1 MTPTIITKAQLAE
14 LDYVPR
20 ANLVNSITGYKSANL
35 IATADLQGRTNVAVF
50 SSVTH
55 FGSNPPI
62 VGHVTR
68 PTSVARH
75 TYDNIKA
82 TGFYTINHIHQGI
95 IADAHHTS
103 AKYPEGISEFDQTE
117 LTAVYQGD
125 FAAPYVKEAVIQ
137 LGMKFLQEIPIQLNG
152 TILMLGEIQEIRLP
166 ENLIADDGMVD
177 LNAAQT
183 VAITGLDGYH
193 LPTLLERF
201 AYARPKSP
209 YGSSP
214 ND

>member
-1 MTPTIITKAQLAE
+1 MIEKVITRADLDQ

-35 IATADLQGRTNVAVF
+35 LATANAQGQTNVAVF

-62 VGHVTR
+62 IGHVTR
-68 PTSVARH
+68 PTTVARH

-82 TGFYTINHIHQGI
+82 TGHYTINHIHQGLI
-95 IADAHHTS
+95 QQAHHSS
-103 AKYPEGISEFDQTE
+103 AKYPPEVSEFDQTG
-117 LTAVYQGD
+117 LTPIYKGD
-125 FAAPYVKEAVIQ
+125 FPAPFVAEAQIQ
-137 LGMKFLQEIPIQLNG
+137 LGMKFLQEIPIEVNG
-152 TILMLGEIQEIRLP
+152 TILMLGEIQVIYLP
-166 ENLIADDGMVD
+166 AAILGEDGMVD

-193 LPTLLERF
+193 LPQLLERF
-201 AYARPKSP
+201 PYARPKP
-209 YGSSP
+209 TQK
-214 ND
+214 D

>member
-1 MTPTIITKAQLAE
+1 MKCIITKAEIAD

-35 IATADLQGRTNVAVF
+35 LATVSQGGQTNVAVF

-62 VGHVTR
+62 IGHVTR
-68 PTSVARH
+68 PTTVARH

-82 TGFYTINHIHQGI
+82 LGYYTINHIHQGI

-103 AKYPEGISEFDQTE
+103 AKYPKGVSEFDHTG
-117 LTAVYQGD
+117 LSAVYQND
-125 FAAPYVKEAVIQ
+125 FPAPFVQESIIQ
-137 LGMKFLQEIPIQLNG
+137 LGMKFLQEIHIEANN
-152 TILMLGEIQEIRLP
+152 TILILGEVQEIHLP
-166 ENLIADDGMVD
+166 AHLVGKDGQID

-193 LPTLLERF
+193 LPELLERF
-201 AYARPKSP
+201 PYARPEAP
-209 YGSSP
+209 YGEKA
-214 ND
+214 D